1 MTLWLVR
8 AGKGGEFEQ
17 RFLDDDAIYVTWES
31 LNVDLLELSERRQL
45 SSFFQEQDPEM
56 NPAAASN
63 FAGQVFPF
71 AHDMVPG
78 DWVVLPSKRSSRVL
92 HFAEITGDYEYN
104 DSAPVY
110 YKHKRSVKW
119 IAQDVPKDRFEQDL
133 KYSFGAFMTICRIQR
148 NDAEKRVRAM
158 AVNNWQSR
166 PIAPTEV
173 NVESDSAAESDN
185 TPSDY
190 EQLSID
196 DIASLIERRF
206 RGYELE
212 RLIEAILQAKG
223 YHTYR
228 GPEGADKGV
237 DILAASGPLGLES
250 PRICV
255 QVKSTEAQVDRPTM
269 DQLVGTMQNVGAEY
283 GLLVSL
289 SGFKISVERE
299 RAMQFFKV
307 RLWGADDIIRE
318 LLENYNKLSP
328 EIKSEIPLKQIWTV
342 ARPDQV

>member
-8 AGKGGEFEQ
+8 GGKGGEFEQ
-17 RFLDDDAIYVTWES
+17 RFLDDSAIYVTWQS
-31 LNVDLLELSERRQL
+31 MDIDLSALEDRQKL
-45 SSFFQEQDPEM
+45 TAFFQEDDPEIS
-56 NPAAASN
+56 PAAARN
-63 FAGQVFPF
+63 FTGQIWPF
-71 AHDMVPG
+71 AHDMSPG

-92 HFAEITGDYEYN
+92 HFAEITGDYQF
-104 DSAPVY
+104 DISAPTY
-110 YKHKRSVKW
+110 FKHKRNVKW
-119 IAQDVPKDRFEQDL
+119 FAMDVPKDRFDQDL

-158 AVNNWQSR
+158 AANDWRSR
-166 PIAPTEV
+166 PVTAETLTGEEVHEIDDAP
-173 NVESDSAAESDN
+173 A
-185 TPSDY
+185 DY
-190 EQLSID
+190 ERLATD
-196 DIASLIERRF
+196 DIASLIGRRF

-223 YHTYR
+223 YFTFR
-228 GPEGADKGV
+228 GPEGPDKGV

-255 QVKSTEAQVDRPTM
+255 QVKSSDTQVDRPTL
-269 DQLVGTMQNVGAEY
+269 DQLIGTMQNVGAEY

-289 SGFKISVERE
+289 GDFKVTVERE

-318 LLENYNKLSP
+318 LLENYDSLSP
-328 EIKSEIPLKQIWTV
+328 EIKAEIPLKQIWTV